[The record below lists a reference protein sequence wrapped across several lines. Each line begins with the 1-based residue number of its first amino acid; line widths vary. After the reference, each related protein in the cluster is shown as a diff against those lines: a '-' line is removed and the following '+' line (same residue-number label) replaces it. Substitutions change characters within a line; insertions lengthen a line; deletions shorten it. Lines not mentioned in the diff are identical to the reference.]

1 VLATRDSRRSRAQA
15 ETSGHAAQRVTLVA
29 HRGYDERIGLAMLRA
44 RRITCHTGM
53 GWGVPRRGCTSW
65 LPRTTPRH
73 AARSGREGR
82 AGHAARTAPL
92 GTALRA
98 KGGRS
103 AAATRPQRPR
113 PTERDEGR
121 GRGNG
126 ERKGRGSPWADG
138 DERHGLDAAT
148 GERRAKRDKAPIA
161 RGGRAREVQGGGF
174 VRGGMGEGS
183 WARGRRGSRAVE
195 EDRGAGKRWMRLV
208 RR

>member
-1 VLATRDSRRSRAQA
+1 MNA
-15 ETSGHAAQRVTLVA
+15 SGWPCYTLVA
-29 HRGYDERIGLAMLRA
+29 LRA
-44 RRITCHTGM
+44 TPGT
-53 GWGVPRRGCTSW
+53 GWGVPRRGYTSW
-65 LPRTTPRH
+65 LSWTAPRH
-73 AARSGREGR
+73 AARSDREGR
-82 AGHAARTAPL
+82 AGHAARTALP

-126 ERKGRGSPWADG
+126 ERKGRGSPWVDG

-148 GERRAKRDKAPIA
+148 GERRAKRDKAPMA
-161 RGGRAREVQGGGF
+161 RGGRVREVRGGGF

-183 WARGRRGSRAVE
+183 WARGRRGSRAIE
-195 EDRGAGKRWMRLV
+195 EDRGVGKTWTWRV